1 MNFAAIGRY
10 LGLLIAIVGATMIL
24 PLLVAGADNEQRAAI
39 AFSVVMGFAVVFG
52 GSIVLATRRVK
63 TQLSRRD
70 AMVLV
75 VAVWITATILGA
87 IPYVLTGS
95 VSNFLDAFFETIS
108 GFTTTGATIFT
119 SIADKPHSILFW
131 RSMTQWLGGL
141 GIITLFVSLF
151 PLFGLG
157 ASRLLEAEAPGG
169 YEGER
174 LTSRI
179 RDTARI
185 IFIIYS
191 CFTFIQIS
199 LLMLAG
205 LPLFDSA
212 TISMSTVSTG
222 GFAATNLSIESYH
235 NAAAEVIT
243 IIFMF
248 LGGVNFSL
256 FYWLF
261 FRRRFQRFFGNPE
274 LRFYALIILVSIVLV
289 NLDLIFNKSLSVV
302 ESLRESSFN
311 VISISTTTGFSST
324 NFDAWPNFSRALLL
338 VLMVVGASAGSTAGG
353 LKVVRLLI
361 LFKYAYRRILQAI
374 NPSAIIPL
382 KIGDTV
388 LQENTV
394 SRTVGLTVFYFGLL
408 WGGFVLMAALGLPF
422 EEAIG
427 SVTACMGSIGPGL
440 GAVGPYGNFEHIPDI
455 GKAALSF
462 FMLAGRLEIFALLVL
477 LTPTFWRRT

>member
-1 MNFAAIGRY
+1 MNFAAIARY
-10 LGLLIAIVGATMIL
+10 LGLLIAIVGATMLL
-24 PLLVAGADNEQRAAI
+24 PLLVAGADDEPRAAL
-39 AFSVVMGFAVVFG
+39 AFAVVMGFSVVLG

-87 IPYVLTGS
+87 FPYILSGS

-108 GFTTTGATIFT
+108 GFTTTGATVFT

-131 RSMTQWLGGL
+131 RSLTQWLGGL

-185 IFIIYS
+185 VFIIYF
-191 CFTFIQIS
+191 CFTIVQT
-199 LLMLAG
+199 LLLIVTG
-205 LPLFDSA
+205 LSLFDSA

-235 NAAAEVIT
+235 NAAAEIII

-248 LGGVNFSL
+248 LGGVNFGL

-261 FRRRFQRFFGNPE
+261 FRRKFQRFFSNHE

-289 NLDLIFNKSLSVV
+289 NLDLIFNKSLSVL

-311 VISISTTTGFSST
+311 VISISTTTGFSSA

-338 VLMVVGASAGSTAGG
+338 VLMVIGASAGSTAGG

-374 NPSAIIPL
+374 NPSAVIPL

-408 WGGFVLMAALGLPF
+408 WGGFILMAALGLPF
-422 EEAIG
+422 EEAIS

-440 GAVGPYGNFEHIPDI
+440 GAIGPYGNFEHIPDL
-455 GKAALSF
+455 GKAVLSF

-477 LTPTFWRRT
+477 FTPAFWRRA

>member
-1 MNFAAIGRY
+1 
-10 LGLLIAIVGATMIL
+10 MIL
-24 PLLVAGADNEQRAAI
+24 PLLVAAFSNEPAAAI
-39 AFSVVMGFAVVFG
+39 AFAVVMGGAVVLG
-52 GSIVLATRRVK
+52 GSVVFATGKVK

-75 VAVWITATILGA
+75 VAVWIVATLLGGL
-87 IPYVLTGS
+87 PYLLTGS
-95 VSNFLDAFFETIS
+95 VPNFLDAFFETMS
-108 GFTTTGATIFT
+108 GFTTTGATIFS

-131 RSMTQWLGGL
+131 RSFTQWLGGL

-185 IFIIYS
+185 VFIIYFF
-191 CFTFIQIS
+191 FTVVEML
-199 LLMLAG
+199 LLMITG

-212 TISMSTVSTG
+212 TISLSTVSTG

-235 NAAAEVIT
+235 NVMAE
-243 IIFMF
+243 IIIMVFMF
-248 LGGVNFSL
+248 LGGTNFA
-256 FYWLF
+256 LF
-261 FRRRFQRFFGNPE
+261 FWVFFRKRLQRFFGNPE
-274 LRFYALIILVSIVLV
+274 LRFYVLIILVSVVLV
-289 NLDLIFNKSLSVV
+289 NLDLIFNKSLSLI

-324 NFDAWPNFSRALLL
+324 NFDAWPSFSRSLLL
-338 VLMVVGASAGSTAGG
+338 VLMVIGASAGSTAGG
-353 LKVVRLLI
+353 LKVVRVLI

-374 NPSAIIPL
+374 NPAAVIPL
-382 KIGDTV
+382 KIGNTV
-388 LQENTV
+388 LQESTV

-408 WGGFVLMAALGLPF
+408 WGGFVLMSTLGLPF
-422 EEAIG
+422 EEAIS

-440 GAVGPYGNFEHIPDI
+440 GVIGPYGNFDTVPDL
-455 GKAALSF
+455 GKAVLSF

-477 LTPTFWRRT
+477 FTPAFWRRT